1 MLYKNIKHASSADI
15 EILNDIKDI
24 KFQNNEKYFIIAKKD
39 LLLTSKNDDRTRIF
53 GSNIKLKKYKCYFRS
68 DLEKNIR
75 KYVKLHF

>member
-39 LLLTSKNDDRTRIF
+39 LLYVIQSKDGF
-53 GSNIKLKKYKCYFRS
+53 GLIVDEYIIDILKKNE
-68 DLEKNIR
+68 LIGG
-75 KYVKLHF
+75 VK

>member
-39 LLLTSKNDDRTRIF
+39 LLYVIQSKDGF
-53 GSNIKLKKYKCYFRS
+53 GLIVDEYIVDILKKNE
-68 DLEKNIR
+68 LIGG
-75 KYVKLHF
+75 VK